1 MFMKQF
7 MPLDGLDRCSR
18 TYYEQQLESH
28 RNNINV
34 VLLRLEYNATD
45 EVLIR
50 SVRRVID
57 TFKGLK
63 LSVFHAARINLRAS
77 YIVYNN
83 TARESNQLMM
93 NLPAAQQLH
102 QLMRT
107 RLRFLD
113 ILRERLSILLSVETV
128 HSFLNPPDSFKFL
141 LWSELTEKRATA
153 MAMSDHR
160 RLGARNTFGREIP
173 NELYE
178 YIWNFSKQKF
188 NAKKYCRFVMAFPI
202 GNSRLHG
209 WMQRSAVIFTIV
221 DDGYVQDAQEIANE
235 SPDPSTKSTPESD
248 FGDDEEQRLANGMFG
263 VVFPRRLFPTD

>member
-18 TYYEQQLESH
+18 IHYEKQVESH
-28 RNNINV
+28 KNNINV
-34 VLLRLEYNATD
+34 ILERLFVDATD
-45 EVLIR
+45 EVLVR

-63 LSVFHAARINLRAS
+63 MSVFHAARINLRAS

-83 TARESNQLMM
+83 TVGKLDQLMT
-93 NLPAAQQLH
+93 NLPAAQRLH
-102 QLMRT
+102 QLMRM

-141 LWSELTEKRATA
+141 HWSELTEKRATA
-153 MAMSDHR
+153 LAMSGHC

-173 NELYE
+173 DELYE
-178 YIWNFSKQKF
+178 YIWNFSKLKF

-221 DDGYVQDAQEIANE
+221 SDGYVQDAQVIASE

-248 FGDDEEQRLANGMFG
+248 FGDDEEQRLTNGMFEAM
-263 VVFPRRLFPTD
+263 FPRRLFPTD